1 MKMKRM
7 VTLAMLTGVSL
18 ILFIIELRI
27 PNLLPIPGVKLG
39 LANIVTVYA
48 VFRYRPQETA
58 LMVAAR
64 ILLGAMFS
72 GNLSALIYSACGAFC
87 CLVGMLL
94 LRKIL
99 PEKQIWLCSIIG
111 AMFHNCG
118 QIAAA
123 VAVMRTFSVA
133 AYLPLLLV
141 SGSLAGLFTGLTAQ
155 FLLKRIQPMQKG

>member
-1 MKMKRM
+1 MRTKR
-7 VTLAMLTGVSL
+7 LAELGLLAAIAL
-18 ILFIIELRI
+18 IMFVIEMRI
-27 PNLLPIPGVKLG
+27 PNPFPIPGIKLG

-48 VFRYRPQETA
+48 VFRYCAYETA
-58 LMVAAR
+58 MIVAVR
-64 ILLGAMFS
+64 VILGAVFG
-72 GNLSALIYSACGAFC
+72 GNPSALLYSACGAVC
-87 CLVGMLL
+87 CLLGMLL

>member
-1 MKMKRM
+1 MRLAPYLICTVVFQIVM
-7 VTLAMLTGVSL
+7 VVYFGCLRGAGDIRYTTVVALCSVIVVRTGVSY
-18 ILFIIELRI
+18 LFGNALGMGIAGIWCGVLADQFFRC
-27 PNLLPIPGVKLG
+27 LL
-39 LANIVTVYA
+39 
-48 VFRYRPQETA
+48 
-58 LMVAAR
+58 
-64 ILLGAMFS
+64 
-72 GNLSALIYSACGAFC
+72 
-87 CLVGMLL
+87 GMLL